1 MEKFGHTIWGTG
13 YDEERTMDNFE
24 RYEFYFENGY
34 GASVVRYQGKNDCTY
49 GGQEGLWELAVLDKD
64 GNITYQTSITSDV
77 IGWLDDSEVEDVLNN
92 IKDLVMEEGYIDFIK
107 SEV

>member
-13 YDEERTMDNFE
+13 YDEERTMDHFE

-34 GASVVRYQGKNDCTY
+34 GASVVKNDCTY
-49 GGQEGLWELAVLDKD
+49 GGQEGIWELAVLDKD
-64 GNITYQTSITSDV
+64 GEITYQTSITRSV
-77 IGWLDDSEVEDVLNN
+77 IGGLDDSGVENILNK
-92 IKDLVMEEGYIDFIK
+92 IKELVMEEGYIEFLK